1 MTFANFNDMDDLRLF
16 NAQQG
21 YYFFSPNTMRSFNSR
36 AQSKAP
42 YGGCVFVTSESSW
55 RGNDRRYTVRVIN
68 DNGNIDTWGDFRG
81 YSRYDA
87 HREAEWLGE
96 QVRKGFLTY
105 KDHRLYVEAV

>member
-1 MTFANFNDMDDLRLF
+1 MTFPFFQDMQDLRLF

-21 YYFFSPNTMRSFNSR
+21 RYFFSPNTMRSFNSR
-36 AQSKAP
+36 TQSKDP

-55 RGNDRRYTVRVIN
+55 RGTDRRYTVRVIN
-68 DNGNIDTWGDFRG
+68 ENGGIDTWGDFRG

-87 HREAEWLGE
+87 HQEAQWLGE

-105 KDHRLYVEAV
+105 KDYKLYVEAV

>member
-21 YYFFSPNTMRSFNSR
+21 RYFFSPNTMQSFNCR
-36 AQSKAP
+36 VQSKDP
-42 YGGCVFVTSESSW
+42 YAGCVFVTSESNW
-55 RGNDRRYTVRVIN
+55 RGTDRRYTVRVMRA
-68 DNGNIDTWGDFRG
+68 DGSIDTWGDFRG

>member
-21 YYFFSPNTMRSFNSR
+21 RYFFSPNTMQSFNCR
-36 AQSKAP
+36 VQSKDP
-42 YGGCVFVTSESSW
+42 YAGCVFVTSESNW
-55 RGNDRRYTVRVIN
+55 RGTDRRYTVRVMRA
-68 DNGNIDTWGDFRG
+68 DGGIDTWGDFRG

-87 HREAEWLGE
+87 HREAEWLGG

-105 KDHRLYVEAV
+105 KDHKLYVRAV